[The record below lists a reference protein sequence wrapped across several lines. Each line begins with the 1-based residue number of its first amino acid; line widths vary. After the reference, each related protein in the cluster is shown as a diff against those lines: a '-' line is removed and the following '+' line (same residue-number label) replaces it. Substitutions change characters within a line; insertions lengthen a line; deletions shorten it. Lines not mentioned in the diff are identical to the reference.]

1 MQDSLRVLF
10 RVAAADAAHGTTT
23 EIPNAVGGVPYLLP
37 PAPQSLGVGQRS
49 RESAGCYVQPP
60 MACIRSWTMEGAVG
74 KHTAM
79 VHGASN
85 RGLGAANLKTV
96 GCNK

>member
-1 MQDSLRVLF
+1 MQDLLRVLF

-60 MACIRSWTMEGAVG
+60 MAVFVLGQWKDIEQKARRG
-74 KHTAM
+74 KLEN
-79 VHGASN
+79 G
-85 RGLGAANLKTV
+85 RLQQIGKL
-96 GCNK
+96 